1 MTAFWAIVLDTW
13 RQSRQQVVFII
24 MLVVLAVVAIAAVVL
39 PKSVVDEAGE
49 ERMAFVWS
57 DEPAEMLE
65 EQWTAVYAQTL
76 LLDEDERINPFDEE
90 SAVRMADRM
99 NAMMEAAD
107 AEADTP
113 RLRRGVEF
121 FLMSIVS
128 GVFSLSMLL
137 FLAACSG
144 YYPAMLEAGAVDIVL
159 AKPIDRMRVF
169 LGKYVGG
176 LALYAAAIAV
186 TYLIIFVGVGLRT
199 GVWHLA
205 IFLVMPMQVFAAG
218 VLYAILA
225 ALGVVSRSSTLCLV
239 VGLFFYVVVDGIVSG
254 LVAMQ
259 QMGAFVDFPALENV
273 SVMLRWGM
281 PNFGLLK
288 ANAAAS
294 VLNIP
299 VMEWQPFLVATA
311 WLLAALGF
319 GYWRFSRTDY

>member
-1 MTAFWAIVLDTW
+1 MIAFWAIVLDTW

-24 MLVVLAVVAIAAVVL
+24 MLIVLAVIAIAGVVL
-39 PKSVVDEAGE
+39 PKQIVDEAGE
-49 ERMAFVWS
+49 ERVAFIWS
-57 DEPAEMLE
+57 DEPADLLE

-76 LLDEDERINPFDEE
+76 LLEQDERLDPFDEE
-90 SAVRMADRM
+90 SAVRMAERM

-121 FLMSIVS
+121 FLMSLAS
-128 GVFSLSMLL
+128 GIFSLSMIL

-144 YYPAMLEAGAVDIVL
+144 YYPAMLEAGAIDIVL
-159 AKPIDRMRVF
+159 AKPIDRLRIF

-176 LALYAAAIAV
+176 LALYTAAITI
-186 TYLIIFVGVGLRT
+186 TYAILFVGVGFRT
-199 GVWHLA
+199 GVWHA
-205 IFLVMPMQVFAAG
+205 GIFLVLPLQVLAAA

-239 VGLFFYVVVDGIVSG
+239 VGLGFYIVVDMIVG
-254 LVAMQ
+254 ALITFQ
-259 QMGAFVDFPALENV
+259 QMGAFAEWPLLEKV
-273 SVMLRWGM
+273 TMVMRYTL
-281 PNFGLLK
+281 PNFGVMK
-288 ANAAAS
+288 ANASAS

-299 VMEWQPFLVATA
+299 IMEWQPFLVAAA
-311 WLLAALGF
+311 WLLGALAF